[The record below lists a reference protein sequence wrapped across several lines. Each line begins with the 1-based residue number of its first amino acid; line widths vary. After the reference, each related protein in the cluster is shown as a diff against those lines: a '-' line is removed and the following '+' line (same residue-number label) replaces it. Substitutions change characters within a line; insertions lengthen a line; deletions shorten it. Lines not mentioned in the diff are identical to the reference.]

1 MKSLPNVGKRCL
13 ALNGLVG
20 VPVAGAMVGCRART
34 TAGSG
39 CIGEE

>member
-1 MKSLPNVGKRCL
+1 MKSLPNVGRSCL
-13 ALNGLVG
+13 ALNVLVG

-34 TAGSG
+34 TVGSG